1 MSVVPKCL
9 LRWSTFGDIH
19 INFCLEICMADLDHT
34 ADIQLHC
41 WGKTIT
47 DAFMHMAPCMFNYMT
62 DLSRVVI
69 DKEKTIEFTVKGAI
83 TDMHTARHFFL
94 AFYAPI

>member
-1 MSVVPKCL
+1 
-9 LRWSTFGDIH
+9 
-19 INFCLEICMADLDHT
+19 
-34 ADIQLHC
+34 
-41 WGKTIT
+41 
-47 DAFMHMAPCMFNYMT
+47 MT